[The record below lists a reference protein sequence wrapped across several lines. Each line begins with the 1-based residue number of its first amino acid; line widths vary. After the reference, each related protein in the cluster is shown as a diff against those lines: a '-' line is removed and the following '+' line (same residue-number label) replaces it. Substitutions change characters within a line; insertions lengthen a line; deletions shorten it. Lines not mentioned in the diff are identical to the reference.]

1 MTRKDLV
8 YMSNNFK
15 ILSNTFKESKSND
28 LYFTFFKG
36 SILIKKEKNTSNIP
50 VYDEIK
56 KLNIH
61 YGDEFLLGEFRG
73 KSCFVI
79 EVSSEIKFPDNFEL
93 IPLSQIGTLI
103 DEELFLIAGR
113 ANQILN
119 WDNTH
124 RFCGKC
130 GSKTE
135 NKKNEMAK
143 VCPKCNHV
151 MYPVICPA
159 IIVGVIKGD
168 KILLAHNKA
177 FKNNMYSLIAG
188 FVEAGE
194 DLKSTVK
201 REVFEEVGI
210 KIKNIKYYKS
220 SPWSFPNSLMI
231 GFFAEY
237 ESGEIKVDGNE
248 ILHANWYTKDN
259 FPPNIPEKFTIA
271 RKIIDGFVDRK
282 K

>member
-1 MTRKDLV
+1 ML
-8 YMSNNFK
+8 
-15 ILSNTFKESKSND
+15 
-28 LYFTFFKG
+28 
-36 SILIKKEKNTSNIP
+36 
-50 VYDEIK
+50 
-56 KLNIH
+56 
-61 YGDEFLLGEFRG
+61 
-73 KSCFVI
+73 
-79 EVSSEIKFPDNFEL
+79 
-93 IPLSQIGTLI
+93 

-130 GSKTE
+130 GSKTD
-135 NKKNEMAK
+135 NKKDELAK
-143 VCPKCNHV
+143 VCPNCNHV

-159 IIVGVIKGD
+159 IIVAVTRGEE
-168 KILLAHNKA
+168 ILLAHNRG

-210 KIKNIKYYKS
+210 KVKNITYYKS

-248 ILHANWYTKDN
+248 IVHADWFTKDN
-259 FPPNIPEKFTIA
+259 FPNIPKKFTLA
-271 RKIIDGFVDRK
+271 RKLIDK
-282 K
+282 YIEKNKHL

>member
-1 MTRKDLV
+1 
-8 YMSNNFK
+8 MSSNFK
-15 ILSNTFKESKSND
+15 ILSNTSKKSRSND
-28 LYFTFFKG
+28 LYFTLFKG
-36 SILIKKEKNTSNIP
+36 NLLVKKEENTLSIP
-50 VYDEIK
+50 TLSEVI
-56 KLNIH
+56 KLNIQ
-61 YGDEFLLGEFRG
+61 YENEFFLGEMEE
-73 KSCFVI
+73 KSCFAI
-79 EVSSEIKFPDNFEL
+79 EASSEFELLANFEL
-93 IPLSQIGTLI
+93 IPLNEIGPVI

-130 GSKTE
+130 GSKTD
-135 NKKNEMAK
+135 NKKDEMAK
-143 VCPKCNHV
+143 VCPNCNHV

-159 IIVGVIKGD
+159 IIVGVTKGEE
-168 KILLAHNKA
+168 ILLAHNKG

-210 KIKNIKYYKS
+210 KVKNIRYYKS
-220 SPWSFPNSLMI
+220 APWSFPNSLMI

-248 ILHANWYTKDN
+248 IVHAEWFTKDN
-259 FPPNIPEKFTIA
+259 FPNIPKKFTLA
-271 RKIIDGFVDRK
+271 RKIIDGIIDRNK
-282 K
+282 

>member
-1 MTRKDLV
+1 
-8 YMSNNFK
+8 MSNKFK
-15 ILSNTFKESKSND
+15 ILSNTNKKREDDD
-28 LYFTFFKG
+28 LYFSFFKG
-36 SILIKKEKNTSNIP
+36 GLLVRKEDDELKIP
-50 VYDEIK
+50 LFDEVV
-56 KLNIH
+56 KLNIQ
-61 YGDEFLLGEFRG
+61 YENEFFLGELGG
-73 KSCFVI
+73 KSCFAV
-79 EVSSEIKFPDNFEL
+79 EVLEEITLPEDFGL
-93 IPLSQIGTLI
+93 IPLYEMGALL
-103 DEELFLIAGR
+103 DEELFLVAGR
-113 ANQILN
+113 GNQILN

-135 NKKNEMAK
+135 NKKDELVK
-143 VCPKCNHV
+143 VCPTCNNV

-159 IIVGVIKGD
+159 IIVAVTKGEE
-168 KILLAHNKA
+168 ILLAHNRG
-177 FKNNMYSLIAG
+177 FKNNLYSLIAG

-210 KIKNIKYYKS
+210 KIKNITYFKS

-248 ILHANWYTKDN
+248 IVHADWFTKDN
-259 FPPNIPEKFTIA
+259 FPNIPKKFTLA
-271 RKIIDGFVDRK
+271 RKLIDK
-282 K
+282 YIEKTNS

>member
-1 MTRKDLV
+1 
-8 YMSNNFK
+8 MSNKFE
-15 ILSNTFKESKSND
+15 ILSNTNKKREADD
-28 LYFTFFKG
+28 LYFSFFKEG
-36 SILIKKEKNTSNIP
+36 LLVRKEDGELKIP
-50 VYDEIK
+50 LFDEVI
-56 KLNIH
+56 KLNIQ
-61 YGDEFLLGEFRG
+61 YENEFFLGELGG
-73 KSCFVI
+73 KSCFAV
-79 EVSSEIKFPDNFEL
+79 EVLEEITLPEDFEL
-93 IPLSQIGTLI
+93 IPLYEMGALL
-103 DEELFLIAGR
+103 DEELFLVSGR

-135 NKKNEMAK
+135 NKKDELAK
-143 VCPKCNHV
+143 VCPNCNHV

-159 IIVGVIKGD
+159 IIVAVTKGEE
-168 KILLAHNKA
+168 ILLAHNRG

-210 KIKNIKYYKS
+210 KVKNITYYKS

-237 ESGEIKVDGNE
+237 ESGEINVDGNE
-248 ILHANWYTKDN
+248 IVHADWFTKDN
-259 FPPNIPEKFTIA
+259 FPNIPKKFTLA
-271 RKIIDGFVDRK
+271 RKLIDK
-282 K
+282 YIEKNK

>member
-1 MTRKDLV
+1 
-8 YMSNNFK
+8 MSNKFK
-15 ILSNTFKESKSND
+15 ILSNTAKISEADD
-28 LYFTFFKG
+28 LYFAIFKG
-36 SILIKKEKNTSNIP
+36 GLLVRKENDELSIPIF
-50 VYDEIK
+50 DEIR
-56 KLNIH
+56 KLNIK
-61 YGDEFLLGEFRG
+61 YENEFFLGQLGE
-73 KSCFVI
+73 KACFAI
-79 EVSSEIKFPDNFEL
+79 ETSEEIILTDDFEL
-93 IPLSQIGTLI
+93 IPLYEIGALL

-130 GSKTE
+130 GSKTD
-135 NKKNEMAK
+135 NKKDELAK
-143 VCPKCNHV
+143 VCPNCNHV

-159 IIVGVIKGD
+159 IIVAVTKGEE
-168 KILLAHNKA
+168 ILLAHNRG

-194 DLKSTVK
+194 ELKNTVK
-201 REVFEEVGI
+201 RAVFEEVGI
-210 KIKNIKYYKS
+210 KVKNITYYTS

-248 ILHANWYTKDN
+248 IVHADWFTKDN
-259 FPPNIPEKFTIA
+259 FPNIPKKFTLA
-271 RKIIDGFVDRK
+271 RKLIDKYIGGDSHQVK
-282 K
+282 

>member
-1 MTRKDLV
+1 
-8 YMSNNFK
+8 MSNKFK
-15 ILSNTFKESKSND
+15 ILSSAFKESKSYD
-28 LYFTFFKG
+28 LYFTIFKG
-36 SILIKKEKNTSNIP
+36 SILIKKKENTLSVP
-50 VYDEIK
+50 SLHEIK
-56 KLNIH
+56 KLNIK
-61 YGDEFLLGEFRG
+61 YGDEFLLGEMGG
-73 KSCFVI
+73 KSCFAI
-79 EVSSEIKFPDNFEL
+79 EATSEINLTDNFEL
-93 IPLSQIGTLI
+93 IPLNELGPLV
-103 DEELFLIAGR
+103 DEELFLVAGR

-119 WDNTH
+119 WDKTH
-124 RFCGKC
+124 RFCGRC
-130 GSKTE
+130 GSRTE
-135 NKKNEMAK
+135 NKKEEIAK
-143 VCPKCNHV
+143 VCPICSHV

-159 IIVGVIKGD
+159 IIVGVTKGN
-168 KILLAHNKA
+168 KILLAHNKN

-248 ILHANWYTKDN
+248 IVHADWFTRDD
-259 FPPNIPEKFTIA
+259 FPNIPKKFTLA
-271 RKIIDGFVDRK
+271 RKIIDGFIEGSK
-282 K
+282 

>member
-1 MTRKDLV
+1 
-8 YMSNNFK
+8 MSNKFK
-15 ILSNTFKESKSND
+15 ILSNIGKTSKGDD
-28 LYFTFFKG
+28 LYFVIFKG
-36 SILIKKEKNTSNIP
+36 ELLLRKESDELKIP
-50 VYDEIK
+50 IFDEIR
-56 KLNIH
+56 KLNIKH
-61 YGDEFLLGEFRG
+61 ENGFFLGQLGK
-73 KSCFVI
+73 KSCFAI
-79 EVSSEIKFPDNFEL
+79 ETFEEIILSEDYEL
-93 IPLSQIGTLI
+93 IPLYEIGALL

-135 NKKNEMAK
+135 NKKDELAK
-143 VCPKCNHV
+143 VCPNCNHV

-159 IIVGVIKGD
+159 IIVAVTKGEE
-168 KILLAHNKA
+168 ILLAHNKG

-210 KIKNIKYYKS
+210 KVKNITYYKS

-237 ESGEIKVDGNE
+237 ESGEIKVDGKE
-248 ILHANWYTKDN
+248 IVYADWFTKDN
-259 FPPNIPEKFTIA
+259 FPNIPKKFTLA
-271 RKIIDGFVDRK
+271 RKLIDKYIGGDCHQFK
-282 K
+282 

>member
-1 MTRKDLV
+1 
-8 YMSNNFK
+8 MSNNFK
-15 ILSNTFKESKSND
+15 ILSNTSKKSESHD

-36 SILIKKEKNTSNIP
+36 SLLVKKEESTLNVP
-50 VYDEIK
+50 VFHEITN
-56 KLNIH
+56 LNIQ
-61 YGDEFLLGEFRG
+61 YENEFFLGEIEG
-73 KSCFVI
+73 KACFTI
-79 EVSSEIKFPDNFEL
+79 EASSEIKFPENFEL
-93 IPLSQIGTLI
+93 IPLRDMGELV

-135 NKKNEMAK
+135 NKKSEMAK
-143 VCPKCNHV
+143 VCPTCNHV

-159 IIVGVIKGD
+159 IIVAVTNGD
-168 KILLAHNKA
+168 KILLAHNKG
-177 FKNNMYSLIAG
+177 FNNNMYSLIAG

-210 KIKNIKYYKS
+210 KVKNIKYYKS
-220 SPWSFPNSLMI
+220 SSWSFPNSLMI

-237 ESGEIKVDGNE
+237 ESGEIKVDGDE
-248 ILHANWYTKDN
+248 IVHADWFTKDN
-259 FPPNIPEKFTIA
+259 FPNIPKKFTIA
-271 RKIIDGFVDRK
+271 RKIIDEFIDK
-282 K
+282 NK

>member
-1 MTRKDLV
+1 
-8 YMSNNFK
+8 MSNNFK
-15 ILSNTFKESKSND
+15 ITSNTLKRSKSND

-36 SILIKKEKNTSNIP
+36 DLLVKKKDDSLNVP
-50 VYDEIK
+50 ALDEIR
-56 KLNIH
+56 KLNIQ
-61 YGDEFLLGEFRG
+61 YENEFFLGEIEE

-79 EVSSEIKFPDNFEL
+79 EASSEIKLLENFEL
-93 IPLSQIGTLI
+93 IHLHDIGELI
-103 DEELFLIAGR
+103 DEELFLIVGR

-119 WDNTH
+119 WDKTH
-124 RFCGKC
+124 KFCGKC

-135 NKKNEMAK
+135 NKKDEMAK
-143 VCPKCNHV
+143 VCTNCNHV

-159 IIVGVIKGD
+159 IIVGITRGD
-168 KILLAHNKA
+168 EILLARNKG

-210 KIKNIKYYKS
+210 KIKNIKYYNS

-237 ESGEIKVDGNE
+237 DSGEIRVDGNE
-248 ILHANWYTKDN
+248 IIHADWFKKDN
-259 FPPNIPEKFTIA
+259 FPNIPKKFTIA
-271 RKIIDGFVDRK
+271 RKIIDGAIDRINL
-282 K
+282 

>member
-1 MTRKDLV
+1 
-8 YMSNNFK
+8 MSNKFK
-15 ILSNTFKESKSND
+15 ILSNIAKTSKADD
-28 LYFTFFKG
+28 LYFVIFKSG
-36 SILIKKEKNTSNIP
+36 LLLKKESDELKIP
-50 VYDEIK
+50 IFDEIN
-56 KLNIH
+56 KLNIKH
-61 YGDEFLLGEFRG
+61 ENEFFLGKLGD
-73 KSCFVI
+73 KSCFAI
-79 EVSSEIKFPDNFEL
+79 EPFEEIILPENYEL
-93 IPLSQIGTLI
+93 IPLYEIGALL
-103 DEELFLIAGR
+103 DEELFLIVGR

-135 NKKNEMAK
+135 NKKDELAK
-143 VCPKCNHV
+143 VCPNCNHV

-159 IIVGVIKGD
+159 IIVAVTKGD
-168 KILLAHNKA
+168 EILLAHNKG

-210 KIKNIKYYKS
+210 KVKNITYYKS

-248 ILHANWYTKDN
+248 IVHADWFTKDN
-259 FPPNIPEKFTIA
+259 FPNIPKKFTLA
-271 RKIIDGFVDRK
+271 RKLIDK
-282 K
+282 YIEKTNS

>member
-1 MTRKDLV
+1 
-8 YMSNNFK
+8 MSNKFR
-15 ILSNTFKESKSND
+15 ILSNTAKTSKADD
-28 LYFTFFKG
+28 LYFTIFKG
-36 SILIKKEKNTSNIP
+36 CLLLRKENDELKIPSSN
-50 VYDEIK
+50 EIK
-56 KLNIH
+56 KLNIK
-61 YGDEFLLGEFRG
+61 YENEFFLGQLG
-73 KSCFVI
+73 KRSCFAI
-79 EVSSEIKFPDNFEL
+79 ETLEEIILPEDFEF
-93 IPLSQIGTLI
+93 IPLYEIGALLE
-103 DEELFLIAGR
+103 EELFLIAGR

-130 GSKTE
+130 GSKAE
-135 NKKNEMAK
+135 NKKDELAK
-143 VCPKCNHV
+143 VCPNCNHV

-159 IIVGVIKGD
+159 IIVAVTKGD
-168 KILLAHNKA
+168 EILLAHNKG

-210 KIKNIKYYKS
+210 KVKNITYYKS

-237 ESGEIKVDGNE
+237 ESGEINVDGNE
-248 ILHANWYTKDN
+248 IVHADWFRKDN
-259 FPPNIPEKFTIA
+259 FPNIPNKFSLA
-271 RKIIDGFVDRK
+271 RKLIDK
-282 K
+282 YIEKINS

>member
-1 MTRKDLV
+1 
-8 YMSNNFK
+8 MSNDFK
-15 ILSNTFKESKSND
+15 ILSNTFKESKSHD

-36 SILIKKEKNTSNIP
+36 SLLVKKEENTLVIP
-50 VYDEIK
+50 IFNEIK
-56 KLNIH
+56 ELELQFEN
-61 YGDEFLLGEFRG
+61 EFFLGEIRE
-73 KSCFVI
+73 KSCFAI
-79 EVSSEIKFPDNFEL
+79 EVHSEFKLPENFKL
-93 IPLSQIGTLI
+93 ISLHDIGPLI

-119 WDNTH
+119 WDKTH

-130 GSKTE
+130 GSETE
-135 NKKNEMAK
+135 NKKDEMAK
-143 VCPKCNHV
+143 ICPSCNHV

-159 IIVGVIKGD
+159 IIVGITKGAE
-168 KILLAHNKA
+168 ILLAHNKG

-210 KIKNIKYYKS
+210 KVKNIEYYKS
-220 SPWSFPNSLMI
+220 APWSFPNSLMI

-248 ILHANWYTKDN
+248 IVDAKWFTKDN
-259 FPPNIPEKFTIA
+259 FPNIPKKFTLA
-271 RKIIDGFVDRK
+271 RNIIDEFIHRNK
-282 K
+282 

>member
-1 MTRKDLV
+1 
-8 YMSNNFK
+8 MSNNFK
-15 ILSNTFKESKSND
+15 ILSSAFKESKSND
-28 LYFTFFKG
+28 LYFTFFRG
-36 SILIKKEKNTSNIP
+36 SILIKKDENTLNIP
-50 VYDEIK
+50 GFDEIK
-56 KLNIH
+56 KLNIQ
-61 YGDEFLLGEFRG
+61 YGDEFILGEIG
-73 KSCFVI
+73 EKSCFAV
-79 EVSSEIKFPDNFEL
+79 EASSEIKLTGNFEL
-93 IPLSQIGTLI
+93 IPLSDMGPLI

-135 NKKNEMAK
+135 NKKDEMAK

-159 IIVGVIKGD
+159 IIVGVTKGD
-168 KILLAHNKA
+168 KILLAHNKG

-248 ILHANWYTKDN
+248 IVHANWFTKDN
-259 FPPNIPEKFTIA
+259 FPNIPKKFTIA
-271 RKIIDGFVDRK
+271 RKIIDGFVDRNK
-282 K
+282 